1 MKNNVKNKNIK
12 KNSIYITIAVMLFL
26 LSVMVTAQ
34 VKMISQTDTV
44 QKLKRENELLSD
56 ITALKKDYE
65 ELERAYEEKS
75 KIVDEYKNA
84 SSGNSQLISSMK
96 DEIETLSI
104 IAGTKDVQGEGIVI
118 NLDDSKIKPTNS
130 INDSL
135 FIVHDADLQMIVNE
149 LKAAGAEA
157 ININGE
163 RIITTSAIR
172 CVGPV
177 IQVNSQKIAPPFIIK
192 AIGNAQY
199 LESALNLKGGISDQ
213 LKENDLNFQIKRE
226 KNVVIEK
233 YKYPITNKYAK
244 ELENN

>member
-1 MKNNVKNKNIK
+1 MNKNIKNKNVK
-12 KNSIYITIAVMLFL
+12 KNSIYITIALMLFL

-34 VKMISQTDTV
+34 VKMISQTDSV
-44 QKLKRENELLSD
+44 QKLKRETELLSD

-65 ELERAYEEKS
+65 ELKKAYDEKN
-75 KIVDEYKNA
+75 KVVEEYKNA

-96 DEIETLSI
+96 DEIEALSI

-118 NLDDSKIKPTNS
+118 NLDDSNKKATNS
-130 INDSL
+130 VDDSL
-135 FIVHDADLQMIVNE
+135 FIVHDADLQMIINE

-157 ININGE
+157 ISINEE
-163 RIITTSAIR
+163 RIVTTSAIR

-213 LKENDLNFQIKRE
+213 LKQNDLKFQIKRE
-226 KNVVIEK
+226 KNIIIEK
-233 YKYPITNKYAK
+233 HRYPIVNKYAK
-244 ELENN
+244 QLEDK

>member
-1 MKNNVKNKNIK
+1 MSNNVKKENVK

-65 ELERAYEEKS
+65 ELKNAYDEKN
-75 KIVDEYKNA
+75 KIVEEYKNA
-84 SSGNSQLISSMK
+84 SSGNSELISSMK
-96 DEIETLSI
+96 DEIEYLSV
-104 IAGTKDVQGEGIVI
+104 IAGTKDVHGEGISIV
-118 NLDDSKIKPTNS
+118 LDDSKIKPSNS
-130 INDSL
+130 FDDSL

-157 ININGE
+157 ISINGE
-163 RIITTSAIR
+163 RIISTSAIR

-177 IQVNSQKIAPPFIIK
+177 IQVNSQKIAPPFNIK

-213 LKENDLNFQIKRE
+213 LKQNDLKFEIKRE
-226 KNVVIEK
+226 KNIVIDK

-244 ELENN
+244 QVEVK